1 MDKLDIG
8 AYAQAEQNADEYI
21 DFYGFF
27 SDWLNVCLN
36 CWWIIVLAVSL
47 SSTAGFFLGKV
58 LYTPRY
64 QTSASFIVDIS
75 SAISFDNNSKY
86 QNTMEQISKTFPKL
100 VKTSAFEK
108 MVLAELD
115 IDKFPDDL
123 FIYVSALNDTSLIT
137 IYIYSESPQFAYD
150 TLQAVLKCYPRI
162 SGYVLGSINMR
173 MIDNDGLP
181 TEPINEK
188 NLRLYALYAAILALL
203 SCFLVAAVFV
213 SMKKTIR
220 SEADF
225 QSLFNINCYGS
236 IPWVRLKNSSNI
248 ENIPILFNSKTA
260 GFGFNEA
267 IRTIRTRLERDHAE
281 TGASVYLVSSAIPGE
296 GKTTVSVNLA
306 LALAESGKKVLLI
319 DFDIRNPSIIKT
331 LKRERT
337 DFNYYEIFENKTSFE
352 DVLVKDIHEN
362 LSVLS
367 ADKTDRKAAE
377 VFNHPGVRKLF
388 DKAKKDVEYIIVD
401 TAPSSLLSD
410 AAALADYV
418 DAGIYIVCQDYAPID
433 RIKDGIEMLTEGG
446 LRISG
451 CILNMAEKKVVG
463 HDYIGYSYETE
474 KVKQND
480 S

>member
-1 MDKLDIG
+1 MDRSEIS
-8 AYAQAEQNADEYI
+8 AYSQIEQNSDEYI
-21 DFYGFF
+21 DFSGFF
-27 SDWLNVCLN
+27 SDWLNVLLYY
-36 CWWIIVLAVSL
+36 WWVILVVVSL
-47 SSTAGFFLGKV
+47 SSTVGLFLGKA
-58 LYTPRY
+58 LYKPRY

-75 SAISFDNNSKY
+75 SAISYDNNSKY
-86 QNTMEQISKTFPKL
+86 QNTMEQISKTFPRL

-123 FIYVSALNDTSLIT
+123 FIYVSALSDTSLIT

-162 SGYVLGSINMR
+162 SGYVLGAIEIR
-173 MIDNDGLP
+173 MIDNAGLP
-181 TEPINEK
+181 TEPINEE
-188 NLRLYALYAAILALL
+188 NLRIYALYAVIIALL
-203 SCFLVAAVFV
+203 SCFLVAGVIV

-220 SEADF
+220 READF
-225 QSLFNINCYGS
+225 QSLININCYGS
-236 IPWVRLKNSSNI
+236 IPWVHIKKSSNRQSA
-248 ENIPILFNSKTA
+248 PILFNTKTVGP
-260 GFGFNEA
+260 GFDEA
-267 IRTIRTRLERDHAE
+267 VRTIRTRLERDHIE
-281 TGASVYLVSSAIPGE
+281 TGASIYLVSSAIPGE

-319 DFDIRNPSIIKT
+319 DLDIRNPSVMKT

-337 DFNYYEIFENKTSFE
+337 DFSYFDIFENKVSFDDILVQ
-352 DVLVKDIHEN
+352 DVHEN
-362 LSVLS
+362 LAVLS

-377 VFNHPGVRKLF
+377 VINHPGVRKLF
-388 DKAKKDVEYIIVD
+388 DQAKKDVEYIIVD

-418 DAGIYIVCQDYAPID
+418 DAGIYIVCQDYAPIE

-451 CILNMAEKKVVG
+451 CILNMADKKVVG
-463 HDYIGYSYETE
+463 HDYLNYNYETE
-474 KVKQND
+474 SEEQ
-480 S
+480 